1 MVDPSGV
8 DDQAGIRKM
17 HVNFIPVALA
27 DVLPIST
34 RSPAAPRTYDN
45 ANGCPDNTAHTVPV
59 RRCPL
64 SKLYRGTNENKEGED
79 ASWRSPR

>member
-1 MVDPSGV
+1 
-8 DDQAGIRKM
+8 M
-17 HVNFIPVALA
+17 HVNFLLVALA

-45 ANGCPDNTAHTVPV
+45 ADGCPDNTAHTVVV

-79 ASWRSPR
+79 AS